1 MLRGPDGEKAPAG
14 EVGGSIGGRQPAP
27 GVVEEELEIRSAAA
41 QLGSKGGKARAAKL
55 SNEQRKAIA
64 RKAAEKRWKK
74 NVDTAQQ

>member
-1 MLRGPDGEKAPAG
+1 MERRLPLARLEAQSVVAK
-14 EVGGSIGGRQPAP
+14 PAP

-74 NVDTAQQ
+74 NGDTAR